1 MNEKNEKLWDDA
13 LNGIDPKFT
22 DSAAESLMRAE
33 SGADGRARELAVPP
47 KKRSRVPVIVGVC
60 AAAAAALAVVVGV
73 RYIGRDNPLVSSDTS
88 DTSNT
93 SDTPSN
99 VVNTDF
105 SQYGADYSL
114 FDKYFA
120 GVWKNPAETEN
131 SPYFV
136 LNDAAE
142 LGSIYEDILF
152 YENSGECSMALM
164 TEDGRDIYV
173 KRDGRLYRYDY
184 TGGELDK
191 ESYAQVYDYVEAAP
205 AANSCGAVGFA
216 KLCGR
221 HEGLAQFM
229 QGAQLSADG
238 ELWTRAGTEN
248 ANVRV
253 YSEEDGAITLSA
265 QFTNEESKRYFCLDL
280 TGEDGAWEIAKVY
293 EYDMASDTTLLYDP
307 DKDPAYN
314 VADWDVFESVF
325 AGVWA
330 TEDGSSMELSYSQ
343 TDLSW
348 ERIDGVFK
356 VDGGWLMR
364 GFSGGSGELVYISN
378 KEPDTLYG
386 TLMWNGDKTWGQY
399 WYSYHRAEI
408 LPEYRGKDACLVYG
422 IQGLP
427 YQSSL
432 AGYNVVKEYLA
443 GLDGFSEAMEA
454 AYADFTDENG
464 TEWSTD
470 IPGGYLPIG
479 YPGMH
484 YYAIT
489 LTPQRVEIGRPFII
503 KGSFDAEN
511 YDYDHYDP
519 DDLKINDFVL
529 VFENTDGVWKH
540 VDTRRDPRC
549 DFLQREEEARE
560 VVLEEGGAKLSYKV
574 YSDNEDG
581 VEISLPEVSA
591 AGGYANIY
599 AGREVVSGHYV
610 LDAAPQLEVF
620 ALDGMNVAA
629 VTYTQDGEK
638 RAKFYVY
645 NDALFTEPGNG
656 LHTAILSE
664 DTITADP
671 ADNSLSYTEADG
683 QATTVYVV
691 YDEHD
696 ETFYIRAKN
705 YNVHPVSE
713 TVGTSFGTI
722 SLNYEVCEEN
732 PDGSLV
738 ITDNCYVELNN
749 DSGRYSDR
757 VRSPVYQPVMSSD
770 GLARLSAPFRFEA
783 HELDGWGVAFVRVPY
798 PRKSGLE
805 GEESVTMFYFDGG
818 MVQMFERMYDIPAE
832 GEIEVALD
840 YNAFGLT
847 CTNGEKVWLT
857 AAPYENNNGY
867 YKLKKVAVPEGL

>member
-205 AANSCGAVGFA
+205 AANSCGAGGFA

-464 TEWSTD
+464 TECSTD

>member
-73 RYIGRDNPLVSSDTS
+73 RYIGRDNPLVSSETS

-99 VVNTDF
+99 AVNTDF

-152 YENSGECSMALM
+152 YEDDDECSMALM

-184 TGGELDK
+184 TSGELDK

-205 AANSCGAVGFA
+205 AANSFGAAGFA

-229 QGAQLSADG
+229 RGAQLSTDG

-253 YSEEDGAITLSA
+253 YSEEDGVLTLSA
-265 QFTNEESKRYFCLDL
+265 QFANGKDRRYFCLDL
-280 TGEDGAWEIAKVY
+280 TGSDGAWEIANVH

-307 DKDPAYN
+307 DNAAAHNEY
-314 VADWDVFESVF
+314 DWDVFESVF
-325 AGVWA
+325 AGVWVS
-330 TEDGSSMELSYSQ
+330 DSCSSMELSYSQ
-343 TDLSW
+343 TDLLW
-348 ERIDGVFK
+348 ERIDGIAR
-356 VDGGWLMR
+356 VDGGWLID
-364 GFSGGSGELVYISN
+364 GFSGGAGEFLYISDS
-378 KEPDTLYG
+378 EPDTLYE
-386 TLMWNGDKTWGQY
+386 TELWKTDQTRGEY
-399 WYSYHRAEI
+399 WTRYYRAEI
-408 LPEYRGKDACLVYG
+408 LPEYRGGDACLVYG
-422 IQGLP
+422 IQGVP
-427 YQSSL
+427 YKRSL
-432 AGYNVVKEYLA
+432 AGYNAVKEYLA
-443 GLDGFSEAMEA
+443 GLEGFSEAMEA

-519 DDLKINDFVL
+519 DDLKITDFVL

-549 DFLQREEEARE
+549 DYMKQEEEARE
-560 VVLEEGGAKLSYKV
+560 VVMEEGGAKLSYKV

-599 AGREVVSGHYV
+599 AGREVVSGHYM

-645 NDALFTEPGNG
+645 NDSLFAEPGDG

-664 DTITADP
+664 GAITADP

-696 ETFYIRAKN
+696 ETFYLRAQN
-705 YNVHPVSE
+705 YNVRPVSE
-713 TVGTSFGTI
+713 TVGTSFGAL
-722 SLNYEVCEEN
+722 SLHYDVCEEN
-732 PDGSLV
+732 SDGSLT
-738 ITDNCYVELNN
+738 ITDHCYVELNN
-749 DSGRYSDR
+749 DGGRYSDR

-798 PRKSGLE
+798 PQRAVNKS
-805 GEESVTMFYFDGG
+805 EESVTMFYFDGG
-818 MVQMFERMYDIPAE
+818 MVQMFERMYDIPADS
-832 GEIEVALD
+832 EIEVALD

-847 CTNGEKVWLT
+847 CTNGEKVWFT

-867 YKLKKVAVPEGL
+867 YKLKKVDVPEGL

>member
-1 MNEKNEKLWDDA
+1 MNEKNEKLWDEA

-22 DSAAESLMRAE
+22 DSAAESLMRAQD
-33 SGADGRARELAVPP
+33 GADGRARELAVPP

-73 RYIGRDNPLVSSDTS
+73 RYIGRDNPLVSRETS

-105 SQYGADYSL
+105 SQYSADYSL

-184 TGGELDK
+184 TSGELDK

-205 AANSCGAVGFA
+205 AANSFGAAGFA

-229 QGAQLSADG
+229 RGAQLSADG
-238 ELWTRAGTEN
+238 ELWTRAGTET

-253 YSEEDGAITLSA
+253 HSEEDGALTLSA
-265 QFTNEESKRYFCLDL
+265 QFANGKDRRYFCLDI
-280 TGEDGAWEIAKVY
+280 TGTDGAWEIANVH

-307 DKDPAYN
+307 DNDPAYN

-325 AGVWA
+325 AGVWVS
-330 TEDGSSMELSYSQ
+330 DSGSSMELSYSQ
-343 TDLSW
+343 TDLFW
-348 ERIDGVFK
+348 ERINGVFK
-356 VDGGWLMR
+356 VDGGWLMI
-364 GFSGGSGELVYISN
+364 GFSGGAGELVYISD

-386 TLMWNGDKTWGQY
+386 TLMWNGDETWGQY

-408 LPEYRGKDACLVYG
+408 LPEYRGGDACLVYG
-422 IQGLP
+422 IQGVP
-427 YQSSL
+427 YKRSL

-443 GLDGFSEAMEA
+443 GLDGFSGAIEA
-454 AYADFTDENG
+454 AYVDFTDENG

-503 KGSFDAEN
+503 KGSFDEEN

-519 DDLKINDFVL
+519 SDLKITDFVL

-549 DFLQREEEARE
+549 DFLQREDEARD
-560 VVLEEGGAKLSYKV
+560 VVQEEGGAKLSYKV

-599 AGREVVSGHYV
+599 AGREVVSGHYL

-645 NDALFTEPGNG
+645 NDSLFAEPGDG

-664 DTITADP
+664 GAITADP

-696 ETFYIRAKN
+696 DTFYLRDKN
-705 YNVHPVSE
+705 FNEHPVSE
-713 TVGTSFGTI
+713 TVGTSFGTL
-722 SLNYEVCEEN
+722 SLNYTLC
-732 PDGSLV
+732 DGISDSSV
-738 ITDNCYVELNN
+738 VVDNNMYVEMKN
-749 DSGRYSDR
+749 DSGRYSGM
-757 VRSPVYQPVMSSD
+757 VMSPYFTASQN
-770 GLARLSAPFRFEA
+770 GNGVNYLHSLPRFEA
-783 HELDGWGVAFVRVPY
+783 HEFDGWGIAVVRLPVNANTE
-798 PRKSGLE
+798 SLDLFCFNGSLVQGF
-805 GEESVTMFYFDGG
+805 GE
-818 MVQMFERMYDIPAE
+818 YDIPAD
-832 GEIEVALD
+832 GEIEVAPD

-847 CTNGEKVWLT
+847 LTNGEKVWFT
-857 AAPYENNNGY
+857 AAPDEDNNGY
-867 YKLKKVAVPEGL
+867 YKLKKVDVPEGL

>member
-1 MNEKNEKLWDDA
+1 MNENNEKLWDDA

-47 KKRSRVPVIVGVC
+47 KKRSCVPVIVGVC

-73 RYIGRDNPLVSSDTS
+73 RHIGGDNPLVSSDT
-88 DTSNT
+88 
-93 SDTPSN
+93 PSTA
-99 VVNTDF
+99 VNTDF

-131 SPYFV
+131 SPYLV

-142 LGSIYEDILF
+142 FGSIYEDILF
-152 YENSGECSMALM
+152 YENNGEYSMALM

-184 TGGELDK
+184 TSGELDK

-221 HEGLAQFM
+221 HDGLSQFM

-253 YSEEDGAITLSA
+253 YSEEDGALTLSA
-265 QFTNEESKRYFCLDL
+265 QFTNEAGTARYFCLDL
-280 TGEDGAWEIAKVY
+280 TGADGAWEIANVH
-293 EYDMASDTTLLYDP
+293 EYDMASDTRLLYDP
-307 DKDPAYN
+307 DNDPPYN
-314 VADWDVFESVF
+314 ESDWDVFESVF
-325 AGVWA
+325 AGVWVS
-330 TEDGSSMELSYSQ
+330 DSGSSMELSYSQ

-356 VDGGWLMR
+356 VDGGWLMI
-364 GFSGGSGELVYISN
+364 GFSGGAGELVYISD

-386 TLMWNGDKTWGQY
+386 MILWNGDETWGQY

-408 LPEYRGKDACLVYG
+408 LPEYRGGDACLVYG

-432 AGYNVVKEYLA
+432 AGYKVVKEYLA
-443 GLDGFSEAMEA
+443 GLEGFSEAMEA
-454 AYADFTDENG
+454 AYVDFTDENG

-511 YDYDHYDP
+511 YDYDHYNP
-519 DDLKINDFVL
+519 DDLKITDFVL

-549 DFLQREEEARE
+549 DFLQREDEARD

-591 AGGYANIY
+591 AGGYANVY
-599 AGREVVSGHYV
+599 AGREVVSGHYL

-645 NDALFTEPGNG
+645 NDSLFAEPGNG
-656 LHTAILSE
+656 LHTAILS
-664 DTITADP
+664 DSAITADP

-696 ETFYIRAKN
+696 ETFYLRDKN
-705 YNVHPVSE
+705 FNVRPVSE
-713 TVGTSFGTI
+713 TVGTSFGAL

-732 PDGSLV
+732 SDGSLL

-798 PRKSGLE
+798 PQRADSE

-818 MVQMFERMYDIPAE
+818 LVRLFELMYDIPADS
-832 GEIEVALD
+832 EIEVSLD

-857 AAPYENNNGY
+857 ATPDEEHDDHYW
-867 YKLKKVAVPEGL
+867 LKKVAVPEGL

>member
-1 MNEKNEKLWDDA
+1 MNENNEKLWDDA

-33 SGADGRARELAVPP
+33 SGADGRARELAVPS
-47 KKRSRVPVIVGVC
+47 KKRSRIPVIVGVC

-73 RYIGRDNPLVSSDTS
+73 RHIGGDNPLVSSDT
-88 DTSNT
+88 
-93 SDTPSN
+93 PSTA
-99 VVNTDF
+99 VNTDF

-131 SPYFV
+131 SPYLV

-142 LGSIYEDILF
+142 FGSIYEDILF
-152 YENSGECSMALM
+152 YENNGECSMALM

-184 TGGELDK
+184 TSGELDK

-221 HEGLAQFM
+221 HDGLSQFM
-229 QGAQLSADG
+229 RGAQLSADG
-238 ELWTRAGTEN
+238 ELWTREGTEN

-253 YSEEDGAITLSA
+253 YSEEDGALTLSA
-265 QFTNEESKRYFCLDL
+265 QFTNEAGTARYFCLDL
-280 TGEDGAWEIAKVY
+280 TGADGAWEIANVH
-293 EYDMASDTTLLYDP
+293 EYDMASDTRLLYDP
-307 DKDPAYN
+307 DNDPPYN
-314 VADWDVFESVF
+314 ESDWDVFESVF
-325 AGVWA
+325 AGVWVS
-330 TEDGSSMELSYSQ
+330 DSGSSKELSYSQ

-348 ERIDGVFK
+348 ERIDGVAR
-356 VDGGWLMR
+356 VDGGWLID
-364 GFSGGSGELVYISN
+364 GFGGGAGEFLYISDS
-378 KEPDTLYG
+378 EPDTLYE
-386 TLMWNGDKTWGQY
+386 TELWKTDQTRGEY
-399 WYSYHRAEI
+399 WTRYYRAEI
-408 LPEYRGKDACLVYG
+408 LPEYRGGDACLVYG

-432 AGYNVVKEYLA
+432 AGYKVVKEYLA
-443 GLDGFSEAMEA
+443 GLEGFSEAMEA
-454 AYADFTDENG
+454 AYVDFTDENG
-464 TEWSTD
+464 TEWSAD

-519 DDLKINDFVL
+519 NDLKITDFVL

-549 DFLQREEEARE
+549 DFLQREDEARD

-599 AGREVVSGHYV
+599 AGREVVSGHYL

-645 NDALFTEPGNG
+645 NDSLFAEPGDG
-656 LHTAILSE
+656 LHTAILS
-664 DTITADP
+664 DSAITADP

-696 ETFYIRAKN
+696 ETFYLRDKN
-705 YNVHPVSE
+705 FNVRPVSE
-713 TVGTSFGTI
+713 TVGTSFGTL

-732 PDGSLV
+732 SDGSLT
-738 ITDNCYVELNN
+738 ITDHCYVELKN
-749 DSGRYSDR
+749 DGGTYSDL
-757 VRSPVYQPVMSSD
+757 VRSPVYQPVISSD
-770 GLARLSAPFRFEA
+770 GLARLAAPFRFEA
-783 HELDGWGVAFVRVPY
+783 HELDGWGVAFVRVPI
-798 PRKSGLE
+798 PLRAVDKS
-805 GEESVTMFYFDGG
+805 EESVTMFYFDGG
-818 MVQMFERMYDIPAE
+818 LVRLFEKMYDIPADS
-832 GEIEVALD
+832 EIEVSLD

-847 CTNGEKVWLT
+847 LTDGEKVWLT
-857 AAPYENNNGY
+857 AAPDNEHDDHYR
-867 YKLKKVAVPEGL
+867 LKNVAVPEGL